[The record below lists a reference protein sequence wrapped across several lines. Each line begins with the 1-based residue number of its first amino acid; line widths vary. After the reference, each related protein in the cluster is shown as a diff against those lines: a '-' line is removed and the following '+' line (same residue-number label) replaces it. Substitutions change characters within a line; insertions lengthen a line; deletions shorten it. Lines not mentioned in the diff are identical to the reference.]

1 MRAHN
6 ETLPG
11 DCHKKGTLFYGVATC
26 FHIYGKALRR
36 LLYSGSVGVSPKSLL
51 LMKTKYL
58 IGAMLAVLGAAIVPM
73 SAQTQS
79 TTVQVSKLVGTR
91 VKSSQGEEIGV
102 VKDVMIDRN
111 TGCMA
116 YTVLSTAEGGPRAAG
131 GGKLVAVPWT
141 VYSPTSDVSA
151 LTVTVDRDRIYN
163 APVFDYARIDEYSRT
178 DYVTNVYSYY
188 GVSQGPGV
196 GVGVSGTNSTT
207 TGAAGGGVGRAGA
220 VGSPVQ
226 GASPAA
232 STPPVAARSPAE
244 RESPAGRA
252 PAAPRATA
260 ARPHA
265 TAPGRER
272 EGAAASSPAREERS
286 TRGRPGETE
295 PPSSG
300 TREDRGTRARPGE
313 TEPPSGGAELQRESS
328 SRATRESAPETTNP
342 GEKTT
347 EGTQARPH
355 RKPERREANTPPPR
369 D

>member
-1 MRAHN
+1 
-6 ETLPG
+6 
-11 DCHKKGTLFYGVATC
+11 
-26 FHIYGKALRR
+26 
-36 LLYSGSVGVSPKSLL
+36 
-51 LMKTKYL
+51 MKTKYL

-73 SAQTQS
+73 SAQAQS
-79 TTVQVSKLVGTR
+79 TNVQISKLVGTR
-91 VKSSQGEEIGV
+91 VKSPQGEEIGV
-102 VKDVMIDRN
+102 VKDIVIDRS

-116 YTVLSTAEGGPRAAG
+116 YTVLSTAESGARAAG
-131 GGKLVAVPWT
+131 GGRVVAVPWA

-178 DYVTNVYSYY
+178 DYITNVYSYY

-196 GVGVSGTNSTT
+196 GVGVSGTNTTT
-207 TGAAGGGVGRAGA
+207 TGAAGGATGRAGA
-220 VGSPVQ
+220 AGSPAQ

-252 PAAPRATA
+252 SPAPRATA
-260 ARPHA
+260 AKAHA
-265 TAPGRER
+265 TAPPRER

-286 TRGRPGETE
+286 TRG
-295 PPSSG
+295 
-300 TREDRGTRARPGE
+300 RPGE